1 MRFWELCRTGNWPT
15 LVGIVLYAA
24 TSCLCALAGGA
35 IFDLPMSSLQIAL
48 LFPAPLLGGAV
59 LLCLLL
65 ITGNDPYRANPFSS
79 TLRAS
84 FWARQT
90 ETWWVCFLHAVT
102 FGGFAVLTSYLT
114 VFFHVRHGLGLVQ
127 AAAITTVVVVACC
140 ALRPVGG
147 YLAGRFGGTQ
157 LLSIVFVGSGIL
169 LLDLAASPPLLWTT
183 ILPIL
188 VMALL
193 SLGNGVVLQF
203 IPQRFP
209 GQPVVSAVGMLAGT
223 AGGLGGCLLL
233 IMLGC
238 LRYWTGGFSLA
249 FVLLAGVA
257 FSGTLALINL
267 LAKVPD
273 TAVGQ
278 ALEQT

>member
-147 YLAGRFGGTQ
+147 LPGRPVWRDSVAVDCVCR
-157 LLSIVFVGSGIL
+157 LRHPASRSGR
-169 LLDLAASPPLLWTT
+169 LAAVAVDHNLAHFGHGSPVSW
-183 ILPIL
+183 
-188 VMALL
+188 
-193 SLGNGVVLQF
+193 
-203 IPQRFP
+203 QRRRPAIHSAAFP
-209 GQPVVSAVGMLAGT
+209 GSARGQRLACWLGRPE
-223 AGGLGGCLLL
+223 GLADAC
-233 IMLGC
+233 
-238 LRYWTGGFSLA
+238 Y
-249 FVLLAGVA
+249 
-257 FSGTLALINL
+257 
-267 LAKVPD
+267 
-273 TAVGQ
+273 
-278 ALEQT
+278 